1 MIKAITFDLDG
12 VYFTEDSFSRFKS
25 SLPVSDITKL
35 DFLSKSESMMSFKR
49 GDLTEDQ
56 FWDLARQEIGIDL
69 SNQQIFELI
78 YQAYEVNQ
86 DVVDYVKKVR
96 SQGIKTCICTNN
108 FPTRINAVN
117 KKFNFLSDFDVQ
129 VFSYEVGAVK
139 PDPKIFQTLIE
150 KSGVLPEEIFYADDK
165 EANVTAAKS
174 LGINAIVYTT
184 FEDFVQKLQSF
195 SIIV

>member
-12 VYFTEDSFSRFKS
+12 VYFAEDSFSRFKN

-56 FWDLARQEIGIDL
+56 FWNLARQEIGIDL

-108 FPTRINAVN
+108 FPTRINAVD
-117 KKFNFLSDFDVQ
+117 KKFSFLSDFDVQ

-139 PDPKIFQTLIE
+139 PDPKIFQTLIDR
-150 KSGVLPEEIFYADDK
+150 SGVLPEEIFYADDK
-165 EANVTAAKS
+165 EANVAAAKS
-174 LGINAIVYTT
+174 LGINAIVYT
-184 FEDFVQKLQSF
+184 DFQNFVKSLTP
-195 SIIV
+195 II

>member
-1 MIKAITFDLDG
+1 MVKAITFDLDG
-12 VYFTEDSFSRFKS
+12 VYFTENSFSRFKN
-25 SLPVSDITKL
+25 SLPVSDLTKL

-49 GDLTEDQ
+49 GELTEDQ
-56 FWDLARQEIGIDL
+56 FWDIARQEIGIDL
-69 SNQQIFELI
+69 SNQQIFELM

-108 FPTRINAVN
+108 FPTRINAVG
-117 KKFNFLSDFDVQ
+117 KKFDFLSDFDVQ
-129 VFSYEVGAVK
+129 VFSYEVGSVK
-139 PDPKIFQTLIE
+139 PDPKIFQTLIDRSE
-150 KSGVLPEEIFYADDK
+150 VLPEEIFYADDK
-165 EANVTAAKS
+165 EANVISAKS

>member
-12 VYFTEDSFSRFKS
+12 VYFTEDSFYRFKN

-56 FWDLARQEIGIDL
+56 FWNLARQEIGIDL

-108 FPTRINAVN
+108 FPTRINAVD
-117 KKFNFLSDFDVQ
+117 KKFSFLSDFDVQ

-139 PDPKIFQTLIE
+139 PDPKIFQTLIDR
-150 KSGVLPEEIFYADDK
+150 SGVLPEEIFYADDK
-165 EANVTAAKS
+165 EANVVAAKS